1 MNHSENWGY
10 NSFSALAPV
19 LFQTEITQ
27 TWKKT
32 ELVLYLS
39 QQFHDLPESIRKQDL
54 CIFPIKSSNPII
66 A

>member
-1 MNHSENWGY
+1 MHHSENSY

-19 LFQTEITQ
+19 LFQTEIPQ
-27 TWKKT
+27 TWKKR
-32 ELVLYLS
+32 ELIPYFS